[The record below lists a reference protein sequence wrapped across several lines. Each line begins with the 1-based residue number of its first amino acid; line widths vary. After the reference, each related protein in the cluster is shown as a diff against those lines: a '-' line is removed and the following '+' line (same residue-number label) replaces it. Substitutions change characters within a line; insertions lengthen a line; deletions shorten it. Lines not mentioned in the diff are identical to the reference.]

1 MAVSLHVRPERLD
14 SLNKRAFN
22 VVFVVI
28 YEVFIMINAVCIMIS
43 PVFIRIS
50 PAFIYKALLAAL
62 VSERA
67 SNDSLVKL
75 Y

>member
-1 MAVSLHVRPERLD
+1 M
-14 SLNKRAFN
+14 
-22 VVFVVI
+22 VFVVI

-43 PVFIRIS
+43 PVFIIIS
-50 PAFIYKALLAAL
+50 PVVVCKALLTAL
-62 VSERA
+62 VCERA

>member
-1 MAVSLHVRPERLD
+1 M
-14 SLNKRAFN
+14 
-22 VVFVVI
+22 VFVVV

-62 VSERA
+62 VRERA
-67 SNDSLVKL
+67 SNNYLVKL
-75 Y
+75 C